1 MKLKETNYYGNQ
13 LLCHQLLWK
22 PTIMETNLLWQ
33 PTIMKANIIMET
45 NYCGNQTIME
55 NSGINPNS
63 LVDEFIN

>member
-1 MKLKETNYYGNQ
+1 
-13 LLCHQLLWK
+13 
-22 PTIMETNLLWQ
+22 METNLLWQ